1 MRRFAMD
8 IPMPQNSNS
17 AMKHPGQTAIAQ
29 ATTAAPDRVL
39 DITAETCPMTF
50 VRTRLALDAM
60 TTGQI
65 LLVRLRGAEPRE
77 RVPRTATSL
86 GHTVLGQE
94 DRPDGTS
101 LLLLRR
107 A

>member
-8 IPMPQNSNS
+8 IPMPLNSNS
-17 AMKHPGQTAIAQ
+17 ALKHPVSTAIAQ
-29 ATTAAPDRVL
+29 ATTASPDRVL

-60 TTGQI
+60 ATGQT
-65 LLVRLRGAEPRE
+65 LLVKLRGAEPRE
-77 RVPRTATSL
+77 RVPQTAISL
-86 GHTVLGQE
+86 GHAVLGQE
-94 DRPDGTS
+94 DQPDGTC